1 MLLRSVVKTLTQDV
15 KVLTYD
21 EGVNTQD
28 ESVRDQA
35 AVQDRAAM
43 IEAQW
48 RRERPDLDP
57 SSIGVITRIWHL
69 GKIFSANRRELLATL
84 GIDTALMDLLGTLRR
99 SGHPYQLTTRELAEA
114 SVVSPAAISQ
124 RLARAEQRGWIRRE
138 PGPARSVDV
147 QLTQEGQR
155 ITDEFAGAIFVSD
168 EAMLDGLCTRDR
180 QELARLLTVLAASLV
195 EVPDEQF
202 STD

>member
-1 MLLRSVVKTLTQDV
+1 MSLDDAHDGKGQQVT
-15 KVLTYD
+15 
-21 EGVNTQD
+21 
-28 ESVRDQA
+28 
-35 AVQDRAAM
+35 DRAAM

-69 GKIFSANRRELLATL
+69 GKVFSANRRELLATL

-99 SGHPYQLTTRELAEA
+99 SGEPYRLSTRDLAEA

-124 RLARAEQRGWIRRE
+124 RLTRAEQRGWVRRE
-138 PGPARSVDV
+138 PGKARSVDV
-147 QLTQEGQR
+147 QLTDEGQR

-168 EAMLDGLCTRDR
+168 EAMLEGLSPEDR
-180 QELARLLTVLAASLV
+180 AELERLLGVLSASLI
-195 EVPDEQF
+195 ESTQEPL

>member
-1 MLLRSVVKTLTQDV
+1 MTVEAAHDGGGQSLT
-15 KVLTYD
+15 
-21 EGVNTQD
+21 
-28 ESVRDQA
+28 
-35 AVQDRAAM
+35 DRAAM

-69 GKIFSANRRELLATL
+69 GKIFSANRRELLASL

-99 SGHPYQLTTRELAEA
+99 SGEPYRLSTRELAEA

-124 RLARAEQRGWIRRE
+124 RLTRAEQRGWVRRE

-147 QLTQEGQR
+147 QLTDEGQR
-155 ITDEFAGAIFVSD
+155 ITDEFAGAIFASD
-168 EAMLDGLCTRDR
+168 EVMLECLSPEDR
-180 QELARLLTVLAASLV
+180 AELTRLLAVLSSSLIKATHR
-195 EVPDEQF
+195 PL
-202 STD
+202 STEDR

>member
-1 MLLRSVVKTLTQDV
+1 MS
-15 KVLTYD
+15 
-21 EGVNTQD
+21 
-28 ESVRDQA
+28 RDGAHDRDDQNDGA
-35 AVQDRAAM
+35 GQQVADRAAM

-69 GKIFSANRRELLATL
+69 GKVFSANRRELLARL

-99 SGHPYQLTTRELAEA
+99 SGEPYRLSTRELADA
-114 SVVSPAAISQ
+114 SVVSAAAISQ
-124 RLARAEQRGWIRRE
+124 RLARAEQRGWVRRE
-138 PGPARSVDV
+138 PRPGRRVDV
-147 QLTQEGQR
+147 QLTEEGRR

-168 EAMLDGLCTRDR
+168 EAMLDGLSSEDR
-180 QELARLLTVLAASLV
+180 AELTRLLAVLSSSLI
-195 EVPDEQF
+195 EATQRPL